1 MTAAGSQHAVHLNEN
16 LGLPPDDIRAL
27 LCSGFWQV
35 AWVMVSMKRTAFS
48 AVFMAVAV
56 GAGAGIAF
64 AADDVTSSG
73 TGFFVN
79 DQGWVVT
86 NAHVVEGCTSVS
98 VPQMGTGDA
107 LAVDKQNDLAAFKL
121 SSGIGKPHL
130 PLRHSQPRLGEDIAA
145 YGFPLDGILSDS
157 IKVTTGNINS
167 LVGMEN
173 DTRYL
178 QVSTPLQPGNS
189 GGPILDQWGSIV
201 GVSTAV
207 LGTKFTDAT
216 GIAAQNVNFAVRS
229 NVVELFL
236 QSRDIKYDSADP
248 GQDDKPLSTA
258 DLSDKAVPAVVKV
271 LCHGGATTTAEAAA
285 SDKPTAPS
293 TMPRPAFRSFSPADS
308 YDVMGFDYAT
318 LKNVSEAECENA
330 CQGDLSC
337 KATTYNRKAHFCF
350 LKSDAKILVR
360 NVDAVASVQ
369 SNLTGSLIFST
380 FVIRSGRDMAGG
392 DYSRIRNTNF
402 IACYAACETDYQC
415 RAFSY
420 VRKKNECWLKDRIGY
435 VSTKNGVDLGLK

>member
-1 MTAAGSQHAVHLNEN
+1 M
-16 LGLPPDDIRAL
+16 
-27 LCSGFWQV
+27 
-35 AWVMVSMKRTAFS
+35 SMKWTALS
-48 AVFMAVAV
+48 VVFMAVAIGG
-56 GAGAGIAF
+56 GAGSAV
-64 AADDVTSSG
+64 ADDVSSSG

-86 NAHVVEGCTSVS
+86 NAHVVEGCTSIS

-107 LAVDKQNDLAAFKL
+107 LAVDKQNDLAAFRL
-121 SSGIGKPHL
+121 SSDIGKPHL
-130 PLRHSQPRLGEDIAA
+130 PLRRSQPRLGEDIAA

-216 GIAAQNVNFAVRS
+216 GIAPQNVNFAVRS

-236 QSRDIKYDSADP
+236 QSRDIKYESADP
-248 GQDDKPLSTA
+248 RQGDKALSTA

-271 LCHGGATTTAEAAA
+271 LCHGGTKATVKNNAAPPTAEASVPPSGALPDESLKDAA
-285 SDKPTAPS
+285 IAVVRGLIEQDGSDPS
-293 TMPRPAFRSFSPADS
+293 SSLQVVANLYADTVSYYGKQRSLREVLADKR
-308 YDVMGFDYAT
+308 DYFKRWPERA
-318 LKNVSEAECENA
+318 
-330 CQGDLSC
+330 
-337 KATTYNRKAHFCF
+337 Y
-350 LKSDAKILVR
+350 
-360 NVDAVASVQ
+360 
-369 SNLTGSLIFST
+369 
-380 FVIRSGRDMAGG
+380 
-392 DYSRIRNTNF
+392 RIRNDSLMVTCANG
-402 IACYAACETDYQC
+402 ACMISGTYDWMVRSIPRNKQAQGVA
-415 RAFSY
+415 RFSY
-420 VRKKNECWLKDRIGY
+420 TI
-435 VSTKNGVDLGLK
+435 SLGANPKIISEAGNVVKQ

>member
-1 MTAAGSQHAVHLNEN
+1 MLRHTCFSLVIMASIFNGAAL
-16 LGLPPDDIRAL
+16 
-27 LCSGFWQV
+27 
-35 AWVMVSMKRTAFS
+35 
-48 AVFMAVAV
+48 
-56 GAGAGIAF
+56 
-64 AADDVTSSG
+64 ADQSPSSSG

-79 DQGWVVT
+79 ALGWVVT

-107 LAVDKQNDLAAFKL
+107 LVVDKQNDLAAFKL
-121 SSGIGKPHL
+121 ASGIGNPHL
-130 PLRHSQPRLGEDIAA
+130 PLRRSQPRLGEDIAA
-145 YGFPLDGILSDS
+145 YGFPLNRILSDS

-189 GGPILDQWGSIV
+189 GGPILDQWGSVV

-216 GIAAQNVNFAVRS
+216 GIAPQNVNFAVRS

-236 QSRDIKYDSADP
+236 QSRNIQYETADP
-248 GQDDKPLSTA
+248 GHDDEPLSTA
-258 DLSDKAVPAVVKV
+258 DLSDKAVPAVVQV
-271 LCHGGATTTAEAAA
+271 LCHGAPAAAAEAETP
-285 SDKPTAPS
+285 DNPTVPS
-293 TMPRPAFRSFSPADS
+293 AMPRPTFRSFSPADS

-318 LKNVSEAECENA
+318 LKNVSEAECERT
-330 CQGDLSC
+330 CQDDLSC
-337 KATTYNRKAHFCF
+337 KATTYNKKAHFCF

-369 SNLTGSLIFST
+369 SNLVGSVIFST
-380 FVIRSGRDMAGG
+380 FIIRSGRDMAGG

-415 RAFSY
+415 RAFAY
-420 VRKKNECWLKDRIGY
+420 VRKKKECWLKNQIGY
-435 VSTKNGVDLGLK
+435 VSTKSGVDLGLK

>member
-1 MTAAGSQHAVHLNEN
+1 MT
-16 LGLPPDDIRAL
+16 
-27 LCSGFWQV
+27 
-35 AWVMVSMKRTAFS
+35 SMKRTALS
-48 AVFMAVAV
+48 AVFMAVAI
-56 GAGAGIAF
+56 GFGSGTAI
-64 AADDVTSSG
+64 ADDVSSSG

-121 SSGIGKPHL
+121 TSGVGKPHL
-130 PLRHSQPRLGEDIAA
+130 PLRRSQPRLGEDIAA

-201 GVSTAV
+201 GVSTSV

-271 LCHGGATTTAEAAA
+271 LCHGGAAIVAEAETP
-285 SDKPTAPS
+285 DKPTVPS
-293 TMPRPAFRSFSPADS
+293 AMPRPAFRSFSPADS

-318 LKNVSEAECENA
+318 LKNVSETECSSA
-330 CQGDLSC
+330 CQDDLSC

-380 FVIRSGRDMAGG
+380 FVMRSGRDMAGG

-415 RAFSY
+415 RAFAY

-435 VSTKNGVDLGLK
+435 VSAKNGVDLGLK

>member
-1 MTAAGSQHAVHLNEN
+1 MAKCAEAARQRYQDAIHLNGN

-27 LCSGFWQV
+27 LRSGFWQV
-35 AWVMVSMKRTAFS
+35 AWVMMLMKRTALS
-48 AVFMAVAV
+48 AVFMAVAIE
-56 GAGAGIAF
+56 AGAGTAF
-64 AADDVTSSG
+64 ADDVTSSG

-86 NAHVVEGCTSVS
+86 NAHVVEGCMTVS
-98 VPQMGTGDA
+98 VPQVGTGDA
-107 LAVDKQNDLAAFKL
+107 LVVDKQNDLAAFKL

-130 PLRHSQPRLGEDIAA
+130 PLRRSQPRLGEDIAA

-167 LVGMEN
+167 LVGIEN

-207 LGTKFTDAT
+207 LGTKFTDET

-236 QSRDIKYDSADP
+236 QSRDIKYESADP
-248 GQDDKPLSTA
+248 GQNDKPLSTA

-271 LCHGGATTTAEAAA
+271 LCHGGAGATVANNAAPPVAGA
-285 SDKPTAPS
+285 SAP
-293 TMPRPAFRSFSPADS
+293 PADPQPDESLRDAVIAVVRGLIEQDSSDPSASLRVVANLYADTVS
-308 YDVMGFDYAT
+308 YYGKVRSLGEVLADKRAYFKRWPERAYRIRDDSLMVTCTNGACMVSGIYDWFVRSIPRNKQAQGAARFSYTISLSADP
-318 LKNVSEAECENA
+318 KIISEAGNV
-330 CQGDLSC
+330 
-337 KATTYNRKAHFCF
+337 
-350 LKSDAKILVR
+350 LKR
-360 NVDAVASVQ
+360 
-369 SNLTGSLIFST
+369 
-380 FVIRSGRDMAGG
+380 
-392 DYSRIRNTNF
+392 
-402 IACYAACETDYQC
+402 
-415 RAFSY
+415 
-420 VRKKNECWLKDRIGY
+420 
-435 VSTKNGVDLGLK
+435 

>member
-1 MTAAGSQHAVHLNEN
+1 MRYEYFLLATFVWFFNSAALAEPS
-16 LGLPPDDIRAL
+16 P
-27 LCSGFWQV
+27 S
-35 AWVMVSMKRTAFS
+35 
-48 AVFMAVAV
+48 
-56 GAGAGIAF
+56 
-64 AADDVTSSG
+64 SSG

-79 DQGWVVT
+79 GQSWVVT

-107 LAVDKQNDLAAFKL
+107 LVVDKQNDLAAFKL
-121 SSGIGKPHL
+121 ASGIGNPHL
-130 PLRHSQPRLGEDIAA
+130 PLRRSQPRLGEDIAA
-145 YGFPLDGILSDS
+145 YGFPLNRILSDS

-189 GGPILDQWGSIV
+189 GGPILDQWGSVV

-216 GIAAQNVNFAVRS
+216 GIAPQNVNFAVRS

-236 QSRDIKYDSADP
+236 QSRNIPYETADP
-248 GQDDKPLSTA
+248 GHDEKPLSTA
-258 DLSDKAVPAVVKV
+258 DLSDKAVPAVVQV
-271 LCHGGATTTAEAAA
+271 LCHGAPPTVAEAEAPA
-285 SDKPTAPS
+285 KPETSS
-293 TMPRPAFRSFSPADS
+293 TMPRPAFRSFTPADS

-318 LKNVSEAECENA
+318 LKDVSEAECKNA

-380 FVIRSGRDMAGG
+380 FVMRSGRDMAGG

-402 IACYAACETDYQC
+402 IACYVACETDSQC

-435 VSTKNGVDLGLK
+435 VSTKSGVDLGLK